1 MNTLELQHAVEQFL
15 YAQAELCD
23 HQQWDEY
30 LACFDPTAEFHV
42 PQWDS
47 EHVAT
52 TDPKREMSM
61 IYYANRGGLED
72 RIFRLR
78 TGKSAASH
86 PMPRTL
92 HQISNVRIQDR
103 GQGLLQVGAK
113 WNTHY
118 TRHGQADCYFG
129 EVSYELRQVDGGFSI
144 LCKHVL
150 LLNDRINAVLDFYH
164 L

>member
-15 YAQAELCD
+15 FAQAEMCD
-23 HQQWDEY
+23 RQQWDEY
-30 LACFDPTAEFHV
+30 LTCFDPKAEFHV

-47 EHVAT
+47 EHVPT
-52 TDPKREMSM
+52 TNPKCEMSM
-61 IYYANRGGLED
+61 IYYATRGGLED
-72 RIFRLR
+72 RVFRLR

-92 HQISNVRIQDR
+92 HQISNVRIGARHEDT
-103 GQGLLQVGAK
+103 LQVFAK
-113 WNTHY
+113 WSTHY
-118 TRHGQADCYFG
+118 SRHGQADCYFG
-129 EVSYELRQVDGGFSI
+129 EVSYTLRQTDAGFQI
-144 LCKHVL
+144 LRKHVL